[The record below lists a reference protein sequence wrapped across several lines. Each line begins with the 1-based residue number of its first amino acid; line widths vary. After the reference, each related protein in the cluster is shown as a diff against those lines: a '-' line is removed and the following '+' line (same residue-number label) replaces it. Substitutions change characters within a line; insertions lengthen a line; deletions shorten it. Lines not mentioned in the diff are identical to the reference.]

1 VFNDDEEDSL
11 SFGRRRRRERW
22 INSTNGGADRGPSR
36 EKIALRKKTQEFDV
50 SGSDA
55 YIRIMNV
62 ELEKKRRRLRAQLS
76 LASRPCVL

>member
-1 VFNDDEEDSL
+1 MTTKRTVYLSEGGDDE
-11 SFGRRRRRERW
+11 
-22 INSTNGGADRGPSR
+22 NDRLTAQTAVLTGDR
-36 EKIALRKKTQEFDV
+36 AVKKIALRKKTQEFDV